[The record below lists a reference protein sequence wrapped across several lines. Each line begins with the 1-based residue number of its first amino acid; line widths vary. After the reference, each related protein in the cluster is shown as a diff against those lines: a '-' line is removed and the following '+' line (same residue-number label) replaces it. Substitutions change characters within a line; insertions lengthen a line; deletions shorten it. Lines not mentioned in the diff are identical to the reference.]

1 MVKEK
6 FSKTKVCEI
15 NLRTKVC
22 EINLEQKFVRNIY
35 PDRKNLQ
42 TDFHK
47 KLRKMFRNFRE
58 NC

>member
-35 PDRKNLQ
+35 PDRKSLQ

-47 KLRKMFRNFRE
+47 TEKNV
-58 NC
+58 

>member
-35 PDRKNLQ
+35 PDRKSLQ

-58 NC
+58 NY